1 MIDNYEL
8 LFKDSYC
15 VTSFLFEGKEKLDG
29 LKRPKTGGGPPLPPL
44 TPGEET
50 YLRLADGEPNLCGVE
65 GGIDTDGM
73 KSTLAHTCID

>member
-8 LFKDSYC
+8 LFKDSYYF
-15 VTSFLFEGKEKLDG
+15 TPFLFEGKEKLDG

-44 TPGEET
+44 TQGEET
-50 YLRLADGEPNLCGVE
+50 YLRLANGEPNLCGGE

-73 KSTLAHTCID
+73 KSTIC